1 MNDAEQLLEYL
12 DTALPEKVQRSV
24 TVVTAETLGQDYMI
38 HISTDTN
45 IRNFVP
51 LIGRRQGR
59 MEDRTVPRVTVA
71 PTLLGAFIGYAES
84 EMCFMEACSN
94 SDPHDDSVWKGGWK
108 IYGLPFQACL
118 KPNAK
123 MVNDTRMSDEHWLVR
138 YSQET
143 SVYKPV
149 TLGRCFYRELRLS
162 ARTGKNPTYDCSL
175 YIEVVCPE
183 GIRFSKNIFL
193 KQGCHLIEGTAP
205 SNLYSWASD
214 EALKHRE
221 VSAGEYRAQKNACAA
236 LLGLS
241 DPVPSYLSW

>member
-1 MNDAEQLLEYL
+1 MNDAEQLLEYV

-24 TVVTAETLGQDYMI
+24 TVVTPETLGQDHMV
-38 HISTDTN
+38 HISMDTN

-51 LIGRRQGR
+51 LIGRRQGHS
-59 MEDRTVPRVTVA
+59 EDRTVPRITVA
-71 PTLLGAFIGYAES
+71 PTLLGAFIGYAVSEFCFVES
-84 EMCFMEACSN
+84 RDTTTN
-94 SDPHDDSVWKGGWK
+94 NDDTWKGGWK

-118 KPNAK
+118 KPDTK
-123 MVNDTRMSDEHWLVR
+123 MVYDGRMSDEHWLVR

-149 TLGRCFYRELRLS
+149 TFGRCFYRELRLT

-175 YIEVVCPE
+175 YIEVVWPE

-193 KQGCHLIEGTAP
+193 KQGCHLIEGAAP

-214 EALKHRE
+214 RDLKHLE
-221 VSAGEYRAQKNACAA
+221 VSAGEYKSQKNACAA
-236 LLGLS
+236 LLGLT
-241 DPVPSYLSW
+241 DPVPSYLFW